1 MAAMRAEPRATDG
14 WPLRHVPPQRAVAW
28 PVIVLALA
36 TQTAAVLLMQLVVYR
51 DADRWAPWAVEIWRA
66 TGGIVE
72 FTLMGC
78 LLLQVVVVGVVLM
91 GIGRLRPIALGLDI
105 RKVLPAVAWTFAI
118 WLAALLLSVG
128 VAAIAGERVALDD
141 GWQAGKWSVTAGEW
155 LGQILGNAPFEEIL
169 FRGFLLPQCLWL
181 CLRWRGGASDR
192 KSVLFALGLSQLIF
206 ALGHVPFNLVNGS
219 GQAPMLLAQFAMGL
233 LLCGVYLR
241 TGNLFLAMGLHV
253 LTNDPGPLLAG
264 GPIMDSLPRVLVGV
278 GMLVGVTIGPWL
290 RKVLHP
296 AP

>member
-1 MAAMRAEPRATDG
+1 MAATEAEKHASEG
-14 WPLRHVPPQRAVAW
+14 WPLRHIPPQRVVGW

-36 TQTAAVLLMQLVVYR
+36 TWHAAVLLLQLVVYR
-51 DADRWAPWAVEIWRA
+51 DADRWVPWAVEIRRA

-78 LLLQVVVVGVVLM
+78 VIMGAVVVGVVLM

-105 RKVLPAVAWTFAI
+105 RKVAPAAAWTFAI
-118 WLAALLLSVG
+118 WLAALLVSVG
-128 VAAIAGERVALDD
+128 VAAIAGERVTMDD
-141 GWQAGKWSVTAGEW
+141 GWQTGKWSVTAGEW

-192 KSVLFALGLSQLIF
+192 KSVLFALVLSQLIF

-219 GQAPMLLAQFAMGL
+219 GQALLLAQFAMGL

-253 LTNDPGPLLAG
+253 LINNPGPLLAG
-264 GPIMDSLPRVLVGV
+264 GPIIESMPPVLVGV

-290 RKVLHP
+290 RKVLRP